1 MISEPILT
9 GDWSN
14 CVTIQPKA
22 SRMRW
27 CPNCH
32 ELHDARCFLRF
43 HGSTT
48 GCMINKGSRSRAM
61 AKIKGGAGSKK

>member
-14 CVTIQPKA
+14 CAVIQPKR

-27 CPNCH
+27 CPTCQ
-32 ELHDARCFLRF
+32 ELHDKGSFLRF
-43 HGSTT
+43 HGSTM
-48 GCMINKGSRSRAM
+48 GCMTKGRSKAM
-61 AKIKGGAGSKK
+61 AKIKGSSK